1 MFTALGSLAS
11 IPTCH
16 EQRAV
21 FYKQR
26 DSGFFPT
33 SAAVVAQM
41 LVQLPIQLV
50 ETLIFTALAYFL
62 TGLSRAGHGSF
73 YLTYL
78 TVVLCTALAVGQT
91 FRLIVHL
98 VPGLAQAQPI
108 SALLI
113 LLFVVFSG
121 LTIKGADIPFYWT
134 WLYWI
139 NPLAWGLRAL
149 AINEFSSPSYG
160 QHIVYPPPLP
170 KPIPCDPARLD
181 LIKAAFPTGNHQ
193 CLSEGDI
200 YLVNLGFKTTR
211 DWIAYGVLYLLG
223 MWAVMLC
230 LTTLAMHWVRWTGR
244 SSVPLPSSPQ
254 ANKAPHQQHPPSK
267 KAGAAEGEG
276 ASATGAGTAG
286 SRSSSEAQAQE
297 GKDEFAYQ
305 LLVEDGGH
313 AVPPPSASSA
323 SACLPFDPV
332 TLVFKHMWYSVEV
345 PKAQGGTVRT
355 ELLKGVSGYAKPS
368 KMTALMGSSG
378 AGKTTLLDVR
388 FSRGDL
394 VGWFDLLYL
403 LIPMA

>member
-50 ETLIFTALAYFL
+50 ETLVFTSLAYFL

-121 LTIKGADIPFYWT
+121 LTIKGADIPFYWK
-134 WLYWI
+134 WLYWV

-230 LTTLAMHWVRWTGR
+230 LTTLAMHWVRWMGR
-244 SSVPLPSSPQ
+244 SSVPLPAAQP
-254 ANKAPHQQHPPSK
+254 KAPQEQQQPSK
-267 KAGAAEGEG
+267 KAGAAEKQG
-276 ASATGAGTAG
+276 ASATGAAGAGAGAG
-286 SRSSSEAQAQE
+286 SHE
-297 GKDEFAYQ
+297 GKDDFEYQ
-305 LLVEDGGH
+305 LLVEDGHGDG
-313 AVPPPSASSA
+313 APPSASA
-323 SACLPFDPV
+323 SLPFDPV
-332 TLVFKHMWYSVEV
+332 TLVFKHIWYSVEV
-345 PKAQGGTVRT
+345 PKPQGGGRGTVRT
-355 ELLKGVSGYAKPS
+355 ELLKGVSGYAKPGT
-368 KMTALMGSSG
+368 MTALMGSSG
-378 AGKTTLLDVR
+378 AGKTTLLDV
-388 FSRGDL
+388 SQPCYVCDCIQSEL
-394 VGWFDLLYL
+394 SHQH
-403 LIPMA
+403 